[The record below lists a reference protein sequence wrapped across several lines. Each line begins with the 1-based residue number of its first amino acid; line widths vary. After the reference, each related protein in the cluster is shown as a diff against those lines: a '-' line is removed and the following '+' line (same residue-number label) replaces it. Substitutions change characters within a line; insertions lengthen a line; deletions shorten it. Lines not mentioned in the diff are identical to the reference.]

1 MGMVAEVAA
10 MGMVVKVLLAA
21 VGLLRAEIVGGL
33 AVGLA
38 LVKVPLACV
47 GAVSKVLLAVGLLRA
62 EIVGGLAVG
71 LALVKVPLACV
82 GAVTE
87 VLLAVGLL
95 RAEIVGGLALV
106 KVALACVGTVSE
118 VLLAVGFL
126 CAEIVGGL
134 AVVEV
139 ALACVGAV
147 AEVFLAAVRP
157 ICSEVVIGLAVG
169 LALVEALLA
178 AVGAVSEVLL
188 AVGLLRSEIVV
199 IALRAGHVGLHA
211 AHARAALRRIGSARR
226 ASAILPVEPVCIL
239 FAHMCFLRH
248 GNVPRL
254 ERASFARR
262 SAQSLRRRSGRFP
275 APMRSRQKRCA
286 RQCAFALHTVI
297 AFSARSRLLKHAALF
312 PRRRSPLQR
321 EAVHL
326 SPACPISSGGRAASS
341 SACSRSL
348 WPVT

>member
-1 MGMVAEVAA
+1 MGTLVKVALAA
-10 MGMVVKVLLAA
+10 VGLLRAEIVRRLAVGLALVEIALACVGTVSEVLLAA
-21 VGLLRAEIVGGL
+21 IGLLRAEIVGGL

-38 LVKVPLACV
+38 LVEVPLACV
-47 GAVSKVLLAVGLLRA
+47 RAVS
-62 EIVGGLAVG
+62 
-71 LALVKVPLACV
+71 
-82 GAVTE
+82 E

-95 RAEIVGGLALV
+95 RAEIV
-106 KVALACVGTVSE
+106 
-118 VLLAVGFL
+118 
-126 CAEIVGGL
+126 
-134 AVVEV
+134 VV
-139 ALACVGAV
+139 
-147 AEVFLAAVRP
+147 
-157 ICSEVVIGLAVG
+157 
-169 LALVEALLA
+169 
-178 AVGAVSEVLL
+178 
-188 AVGLLRSEIVV
+188 
-199 IALRAGHVGLHA
+199 ALRAGHVGLHA

-262 SAQSLRRRSGRFP
+262 SAQGLRRRSGRFP

-297 AFSARSRLLKHAALF
+297 AFSARSRLLKHAAL
-312 PRRRSPLQR
+312 SPLQR

-348 WPVT
+348 RPVT